1 MNAQRTVA
9 FHLQLDSW
17 SLAGLRIQASQ
28 GWVFRMRGYAVMK
41 SKYQVVSA
49 VAAVLV
55 SAASPALADMG
66 KAPVSEGAYGLI
78 EGGFLYQDGGDVI
91 GHGISP
97 VAGTTI
103 DVLVSPDSGW
113 FAGGLIGFA
122 NRDAFIAGLPFRR
135 FEIYGLFGRTDDDA
149 RHTSP
154 PLTGTSLKNV
164 DASVLVGDGAT
175 GTTSSERRTF
185 EGGIR
190 FEGDDVINSTTSMTW
205 IVSPFIRWSNEETG
219 TLVTQ
224 CCDLRRSGDV
234 DTTMYGILIAAEP
247 EVWLTDG
254 VAFVGRV
261 GVGIYGFDADGN
273 FSSSDNLNGF
283 FASQLSD
290 SDSGFGFRGQL
301 GAGLKFRLSPTA
313 NLETFAEADYF
324 TDVGTALMANNQPGD
339 GTVSRTGTTDL
350 WELRAGAR
358 VTIGFG
364 NN

>member
-1 MNAQRTVA
+1 MKLSSIRILASSVILAAAATAA
-9 FHLQLDSW
+9 F
-17 SLAGLRIQASQ
+17 
-28 GWVFRMRGYAVMK
+28 
-41 SKYQVVSA
+41 
-49 VAAVLV
+49 
-55 SAASPALADMG
+55 ADMG
-66 KAPVSEGAYGLI
+66 KAPVSEGAYGSL

-122 NRDAFIAGLPFRR
+122 NRDASIAGLPFRR
-135 FEIYGLFGRTDDDA
+135 MEFYGLFGRTNDDA
-149 RHTSP
+149 SDTAPPLSGTALKKADGSP
-154 PLTGTSLKNV
+154 PV
-164 DASVLVGDGAT
+164 VIDGAT
-175 GTTSSERRTF
+175 GATSSERRTF

-190 FEGDDVINSTTSMTW
+190 FEGDDVVNSTTSMTW
-205 IVSPFIRWSNEETG
+205 IVSPFIRWSNEATD

-224 CCDLRRSGDV
+224 CCNLLRSGDV

-247 EVWLTDG
+247 EVWLTND

-261 GVGIYGFDADGN
+261 GVGIYGYDADGDY
-273 FSSSDNLNGF
+273 SSSDNLNGF

-290 SDSGFGFRGQL
+290 SDSGVGFRGQL
-301 GAGLKFRLSPTA
+301 GVGLKFRLSPTA

-324 TDVGTALMANNQPGD
+324 SDVGTALMANNQPGD
-339 GTVSRTGTTDL
+339 TTPSRTGTTDL

-364 NN
+364 ATN

>member
-1 MNAQRTVA
+1 MLRACAGFAAMRLNFVRILASSVILAAGASTA
-9 FHLQLDSW
+9 F
-17 SLAGLRIQASQ
+17 
-28 GWVFRMRGYAVMK
+28 
-41 SKYQVVSA
+41 
-49 VAAVLV
+49 
-55 SAASPALADMG
+55 ADMG
-66 KAPVSEGAYGLI
+66 KAPVSEGAYGSL

-113 FAGGLIGFA
+113 FAGGMIGFA

-149 RHTSP
+149 SHTSP
-154 PLTGTSLKNV
+154 PLAGIAIKNV
-164 DASVLVGDGAT
+164 DASFQVPDGAT
-175 GTTSSERRTF
+175 GTTSSERRTV
-185 EGGIR
+185 EGGLR
-190 FEGDDVINSTTSMTW
+190 FEGDDVINSTTTMTW
-205 IVSPFIRWSNEETG
+205 IVSPFIRWSNEETD
-219 TLVTQ
+219 TFVTQ

-247 EVWLTDG
+247 EVWLTND

-261 GVGIYGFDADGN
+261 GVGIYGFDADGS

-301 GAGLKFRLSPTA
+301 GAGLKKKGEQR
-313 NLETFAEADYF
+313 NECKDRQ
-324 TDVGTALMANNQPGD
+324 G
-339 GTVSRTGTTDL
+339 
-350 WELRAGAR
+350 
-358 VTIGFG
+358 
-364 NN
+364 

>member
-1 MNAQRTVA
+1 M
-9 FHLQLDSW
+9 D
-17 SLAGLRIQASQ
+17 
-28 GWVFRMRGYAVMK
+28 MRPARLLK
-41 SKYQVVSA
+41 SKNTMKMIHVSA
-49 VAAVLV
+49 GFAAMRRNLIRIL
-55 SAASPALADMG
+55 ASSVILTAGASTAFADMG
-66 KAPVSEGAYGLI
+66 KAPVSDGAYGSI

-135 FEIYGLFGRTDDDA
+135 LEVYGLFGRTDDDA
-149 RHTSP
+149 SHTSP
-154 PLTGTSLKNV
+154 PVTGTSLKNV
-164 DASVLVGDGAT
+164 DASVLVDGGTT
-175 GTTSSERRTF
+175 GTTSSERRTV
-185 EGGIR
+185 EGGLR
-190 FEGDDVINSTTSMTW
+190 FEGDDQVNATTSMTW
-205 IVSPFIRWSNEETG
+205 IMSPFIRWSNEETD
-219 TLVTQ
+219 TLVTE

-247 EVWLTDG
+247 EVWLTND

-261 GVGIYGFDADGN
+261 GVGIYGYDADGN

-290 SDSGFGFRGQL
+290 SDSGVGFRGQL
-301 GAGLKFRLSPTA
+301 GAGLKFRLSNTA

-324 TDVGTALMANNQPGD
+324 SDVGTALMANNQPGD
-339 GTVSRTGTTDL
+339 ATPSRTGTTDL

-364 NN
+364 SNN

>member
-1 MNAQRTVA
+1 MRRNLIRILASSVILTAGASTA
-9 FHLQLDSW
+9 F
-17 SLAGLRIQASQ
+17 
-28 GWVFRMRGYAVMK
+28 
-41 SKYQVVSA
+41 
-49 VAAVLV
+49 
-55 SAASPALADMG
+55 ADMG
-66 KAPVSEGAYGLI
+66 KAPVSEGAYGSI
-78 EGGFLYQDGGDVI
+78 EGGFLYHDGGDVI

-149 RHTSP
+149 SHTSP
-154 PLTGTSLKNV
+154 PLAGVSLKNV
-164 DASVLVGDGAT
+164 DASVLVGGGAT
-175 GTTSSERRTF
+175 GATSSERRTF

-205 IVSPFIRWSNEETG
+205 IVSPFIRWSNEETD
-219 TLVTQ
+219 TLVVQ
-224 CCDLRRSGDV
+224 CCNLLRSGDV

-247 EVWLTDG
+247 EVWLTND

-261 GVGIYGFDADGN
+261 GVGIYGYDADGN

-290 SDSGFGFRGQL
+290 SDSGVGFRGQL
-301 GAGLKFRLSPTA
+301 GAGLKFRLSNTA

-324 TDVGTALMANNQPGD
+324 SDVGTALMANNQPGD
-339 GTVSRTGTTDL
+339 ATPSRTGTTDL

-364 NN
+364 SNN